1 MTSDTRFGGFDMTEL
16 TYLKTGLN
24 RVIREAD
31 RDAVTPLLVALD
43 REVDREI
50 NSRTIAGD
58 DAATDA

>member
-1 MTSDTRFGGFDMTEL
+1 MTSDTRFGGFETAEL

-24 RVIREAD
+24 RAIREAGKE
-31 RDAVTPLLVALD
+31 AVTPLLVALD

-58 DAATDA
+58 DA